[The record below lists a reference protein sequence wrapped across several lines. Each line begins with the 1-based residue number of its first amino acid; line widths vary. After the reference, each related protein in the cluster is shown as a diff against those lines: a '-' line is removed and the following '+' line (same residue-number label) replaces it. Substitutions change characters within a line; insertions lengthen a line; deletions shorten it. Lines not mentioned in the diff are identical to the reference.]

1 MGKGKI
7 KLHHVTKKQ
16 WYLSTLYF
24 PTLYFLSISITSIT
38 LFALFFSLKVSKDF
52 GCPPIFFIR
61 KKEVTMT
68 HNTCSSILSPTSE
81 NVERDTS
88 NVEYK
93 SEASLLFVSYFHILT
108 FTLSVHYWIPELL
121 WEPNMILLFTY
132 FLIIKWIF

>member
-1 MGKGKI
+1 MTEKNGKREDKTSSCNKEAMI
-7 KLHHVTKKQ
+7 FKHPLFSNA
-16 WYLSTLYF
+16 YS
-24 PTLYFLSISITSIT
+24 TLYFLSISITSIT

-108 FTLSVHYWIPELL
+108 
-121 WEPNMILLFTY
+121 Y
-132 FLIIKWIF
+132 FLILK